1 MPRAPVRRAER
12 LLLLINAPANGDF
25 PEIDDTE
32 LDLCEERIFRS
43 LRVFGLR
50 IEHQP
55 NTVIRTVPKDFQ
67 RLFPATGGA
76 LYGPASHG
84 WMASFT
90 RAGSRTAIRGLY
102 LAGGSSHPGPGLP
115 MAATSGRLAA
125 AALLQRLR
133 FDGILP
139 HGGYAWWYV
148 DALSDDG
155 DCGLTVIA
163 FLGSVFSPYYARA
176 RRRAQ
181 TGPMNHCAFNVAL
194 YGRRA
199 ERWAMTERGVRQV
212 ARNTNGLA
220 IGPSSMRWDGSA
232 LEIEIHERC
241 APIPWPLRGRIRIHP
256 SGLAKRSF
264 ALDSRREA
272 SVAAD
277 RTECAGGSCLL
288 EPRLQ
293 MVWDRVLGLESRHR
307 AAGGAFRDWTWSRVA
322 SGGSTV
328 VLYDVSER
336 ERARTS
342 LALQFAP
349 SGEVISIPT
358 PSPCR
363 LPASGWRINRHT
375 RADPQYPV
383 RVLKTLVDAPFYSRT
398 LLETRVAG
406 VEGRSI
412 HESLDL
418 DRFRSPWVQCLLPFR
433 MPRIPF

>member
-1 MPRAPVRRAER
+1 
-12 LLLLINAPANGDF
+12 
-25 PEIDDTE
+25 
-32 LDLCEERIFRS
+32 
-43 LRVFGLR
+43 
-50 IEHQP
+50 
-55 NTVIRTVPKDFQ
+55 
-67 RLFPATGGA
+67 
-76 LYGPASHG
+76 
-84 WMASFT
+84 
-90 RAGSRTAIRGLY
+90 
-102 LAGGSSHPGPGLP
+102 
-115 MAATSGRLAA
+115 
-125 AALLQRLR
+125 
-133 FDGILP
+133 
-139 HGGYAWWYV
+139 
-148 DALSDDG
+148 
-155 DCGLTVIA
+155 VIA

-264 ALDSRREA
+264 ALDSAGKHLWLPIAPIARVEA
-272 SVAAD
+272 VFSSPAFRWSGIGYLD
-277 RTECAGGSCLL
+277 SNRGTEPL
-288 EPRLQ
+288 ET
-293 MVWDRVLGLESRHR
+293 
-307 AAGGAFRDWTWSRVA
+307 AFRDWTWSRVA